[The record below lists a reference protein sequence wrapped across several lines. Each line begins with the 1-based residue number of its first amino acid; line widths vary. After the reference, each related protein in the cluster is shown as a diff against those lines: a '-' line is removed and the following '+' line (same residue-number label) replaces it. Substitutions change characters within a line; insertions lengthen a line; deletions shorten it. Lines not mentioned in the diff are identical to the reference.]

1 MGRKAIKEGG
11 REGASDRENVIE
23 NFSNLEFFGNLAQ
36 RSFFKNRNLYI
47 KFVEEILRM
56 YHAELLY

>member
-11 REGASDRENVIE
+11 REGASDRECDRE
-23 NFSNLEFFGNLAQ
+23 FSNLEFFGNLAQ
-36 RSFFKNRNLYI
+36 RSLLKNRNLYI

-56 YHAELLY
+56 YHAELLN